1 VRTLRGVAALALVVA
16 LLGAVGCAKKEA
28 TEDTKD
34 VVATVN
40 GEDITR
46 EQLEVYYTQ
55 FASQAGEL
63 TEEQANDYR
72 VMLLDMLVEGVLVR
86 QEAERLGADLS
97 EAAIDASFDELMAG
111 VDSAEYEAYLESL
124 GLTMQD
130 ARDGMRDQLAYEFL
144 MAYLSEQNPDL
155 TISEAYSNLQHI
167 LVDDEALAN
176 DLYDRAGAGEDFA
189 ALAGEFSTDTYSAA
203 SGGELGWSP
212 TSAYVPEFAAA
223 ADALAVGAISAPV
236 KSEYGWHIIKKI
248 AEVVAGT
255 TLAEVPEDVRSSVTT
270 DELNVAY
277 TEYVASLRS
286 DAEIAYTDTTLQ
298 P

>member
-1 VRTLRGVAALALVVA
+1 MRTLRGVAALALVVA

-28 TEDTKD
+28 TGDTKD

-176 DLYDRAGAGEDFA
+176 DLYDRAVAGEDFA

-223 ADALAVGAISAPV
+223 ADALAVGGISAPV
-236 KSEYGWHIIKKI
+236 KSDYGWHIIKKI

-286 DAEIAYTDTTLQ
+286 DAEIVYTDTTLQ